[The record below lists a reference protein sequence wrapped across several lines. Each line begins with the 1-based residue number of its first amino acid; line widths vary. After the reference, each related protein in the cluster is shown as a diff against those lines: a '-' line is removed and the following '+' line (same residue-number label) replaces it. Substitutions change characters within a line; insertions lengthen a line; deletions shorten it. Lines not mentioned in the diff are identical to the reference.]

1 MGILTMD
8 KLKIRKVKN
17 KSELNKTFEIRTTV
31 FIEEQNV
38 LPELELDG
46 LDSEAEHFIVYLNH
60 KPIGCARI
68 RKNKDFVKLERI
80 AIIKEYRCRGFG
92 KKLTNFLVDYCKQN
106 NYNKIKLHSQI
117 YISDFYKKLG
127 FKLVGKKF
135 FEAGIEHIEMW
146 MNI

>member
-1 MGILTMD
+1 MD
-8 KLKIRKVKN
+8 KLKIKKVKN
-17 KSELNKTFEIRTTV
+17 KSELNKAFEIRTTV

-38 LPELELDG
+38 PTELEIDG
-46 LDSEAEHFIVYLNH
+46 LDSEAEHFIAYLH
-60 KPIGCARI
+60 SKPIGCARI
-68 RKNKDFVKLERI
+68 RKNKDFAKLERI

-92 KKLTNFLVDYCKQN
+92 KQLTNFLVEYCKQN

-127 FKLVGKKF
+127 FKPVGKKF
-135 FEAGIEHIEMW
+135 FEAGIEHIEMI